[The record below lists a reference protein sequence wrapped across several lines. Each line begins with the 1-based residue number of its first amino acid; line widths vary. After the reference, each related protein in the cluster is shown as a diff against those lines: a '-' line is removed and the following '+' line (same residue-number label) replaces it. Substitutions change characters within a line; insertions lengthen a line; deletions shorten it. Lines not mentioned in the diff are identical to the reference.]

1 MGDRESREVDVDR
14 VGASR
19 AARRE
24 RRRER
29 SRGDIL
35 EAARRVLLGNGVA
48 ATTLEAVAEEA
59 GMSKTGLYY
68 YFPSKDALLF
78 ELVFA
83 SFESHA
89 LAIRDAVERATDGGE
104 ALRAVISET
113 VKAYASNLDDFRLAY
128 LFGQVAGA
136 GAVHWSAEQF
146 ARIRPLNELL
156 FAGAAEKI
164 AVDGS
169 APSDAAAVEPRLM
182 AVLAFLSAIGLLT
195 MKGMVESVSD
205 PLAYSDDR
213 LVDGLARIF
222 QAAAG
227 SKRQRG

>member
-1 MGDRESREVDVDR
+1 MRNHEGLEVAADRIAE
-14 VGASR
+14 SR

-29 SRGDIL
+29 SRGEIL
-35 EAARRVLLGNGVA
+35 EAARRVLLRNGVA
-48 ATTLEAVAEEA
+48 ATTLESVAEEA

-68 YFPSKDALLF
+68 YFPSKDTLLF

-83 SFESHA
+83 SFEAHA
-89 LAIRDAVERATDGGE
+89 LAVRDAVGKAANGGE
-104 ALRAVISET
+104 ALRAVIAET

-164 AVDGS
+164 AADGS
-169 APSDAAAVEPRLM
+169 ANSPAAAIEPRLM

-195 MKGMVESVSD
+195 MKGMVESVAD

-213 LVDGLARIF
+213 LVEGFARIF
-222 QAAAG
+222 EAAA
-227 SKRQRG
+227 